1 MVTMLDCIQRV
12 PSLLDKIIEN
22 ANVTFD
28 NVFTVYDPNEINEIC
43 LIGSGTSYN
52 SAATARYLAESAS
65 GVRVTPMLPNEFL
78 YSYTV
83 RNPKALYVLIS
94 QTGTSTVTMK
104 AVQYVNE
111 QGFMSACVSEKADT
125 PIAKEAKAFINMG
138 CGYEEYSMRTIG
150 YSTSVLTLML
160 LGMELGKRNGNLSQ
174 ADYDKYIA
182 QAKAASANIPSV
194 IEKAQKWMDTSR
206 RKIMK
211 SAFIA
216 FTGTGALY
224 GVASEAAVKVWE
236 APQYPSAGYELDE
249 GMHGP
254 NYGYNYNHAVIILND
269 GGRDSKKAL
278 QLAKYMKNENQ
289 NGYVIGVDTI
299 DEKDLAFN
307 PQGGAFDCL
316 EFAAAIQVLMYR
328 LAVDGGRD
336 FSITNVHEKM
346 NSYFHSHS
354 K

>member
-1 MVTMLDCIQRV
+1 MVTMLDCIERV
-12 PSLLDKIIEN
+12 PSLLDKIIAN
-22 ANVTFD
+22 ANVTF
-28 NVFTVYDPNEINEIC
+28 NEVFEKFDPKEINEIC

-83 RNPKALYVLIS
+83 RNPKALYVFIS
-94 QTGTSTVTMK
+94 QTGTSTVTME
-104 AVQYVNE
+104 AVKYVNE

-125 PIAKEAKAFINMG
+125 PAAKEAKAFIDMG
-138 CGYEEYSMRTIG
+138 CGYEEYGMRTIG
-150 YSTSVLTLML
+150 YSTTVLTLML
-160 LGMELGKRNGNLSQ
+160 LGLELGRRNGNLSQ
-174 ADYDKYIA
+174 ADYDKYIE

-211 SAFIA
+211 SSFIA
-216 FTGTGALY
+216 FTGTAALY
-224 GVASEAAVKVWE
+224 GVAVEGSVKVWE
-236 APQYPSAGYELDE
+236 APQFPSAGYELDE

-254 NYGYNYNHAVIILND
+254 NYGYNYNHAVIVLND
-269 GGRDSKKAL
+269 GGRDSKKAI

-289 NGYVIGVDTI
+289 NGYIIGLDTI
-299 DEKDLAFN
+299 DDNDLAFE
-307 PQGGAFDCL
+307 PKGGAFDCL
-316 EFAAAIQVLMYR
+316 EFAAAIQVFMYR

-336 FSITNVHEKM
+336 FSIKNVHSKM
-346 NSYFHSHS
+346 NSYFNSHS
-354 K
+354 N